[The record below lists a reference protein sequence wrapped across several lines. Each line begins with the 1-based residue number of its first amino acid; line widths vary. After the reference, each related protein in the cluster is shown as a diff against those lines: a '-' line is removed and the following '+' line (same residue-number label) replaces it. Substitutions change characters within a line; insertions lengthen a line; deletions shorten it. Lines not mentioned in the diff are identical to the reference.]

1 MVSMNLH
8 RRVEDDLVRA
18 FRYPLCYLLLLS
30 AHVAVDFLA
39 LGSRPMSVFL
49 LVFLLFKLLLLQVLH
64 QYLIFFS
71 ERGDS
76 RSLSRCLVHSWHLL
90 RSNIE
95 SIILTTS
102 GQVACFLVL
111 GRALYFSQLAEE
123 VLQAFLLLVCLI
135 NGLFRSSRR
144 H

>member
-30 AHVAVDFLA
+30 THVAVDFLA
-39 LGSRPMSVFL
+39 LGSWPMSVFL

-95 SIILTTS
+95 SIILS
-102 GQVACFLVL
+102 CFLVL
-111 GRALYFSQLAEE
+111 GRALYFSQFAEE